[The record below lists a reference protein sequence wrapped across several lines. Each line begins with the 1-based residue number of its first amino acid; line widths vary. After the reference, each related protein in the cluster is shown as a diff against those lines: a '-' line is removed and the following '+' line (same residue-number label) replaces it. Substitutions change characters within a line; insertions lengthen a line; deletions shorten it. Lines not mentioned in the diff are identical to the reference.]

1 MMKLLKTPAQDVSY
15 AVLGEMRLPDRT
27 PVYLSL
33 LSHCSK
39 AEICE
44 GFRGLS
50 KNSRYLRF
58 HSPVRRLTDAQLI
71 HLTDID
77 SVNRAIVAA
86 HIDEGD
92 HQRGVG
98 LARYARLEE
107 RSTAEFAVTVLDAYQ
122 GKGIGSSLLEHL
134 RHVAFGNGIDILQ
147 GFVLRNNYLMIHIL
161 EGLNASRRLEA
172 DGSLRYDLETSPP
185 DLLPS

>member
-1 MMKLLKTPAQDVSY
+1 MMKLLKTPAQDVAY
-15 AVLGEMRLPDRT
+15 AVLGEVHLPDRT
-27 PVYLSL
+27 PVYVSL

-86 HIDEGD
+86 HIDRRG

-98 LARYARLEE
+98 LARYARLED
-107 RSTAEFAVTVLDAYQ
+107 RSAAEFAVTVLDAYQ
-122 GKGIGSSLLEHL
+122 GKGVGSTLLEHL

-147 GFVLRNNYLMIHIL
+147 GYVLRNNYLMIRIL
-161 EGLNASRRLEA
+161 EGLNASRRLET
-172 DGSLRYDLETSPP
+172 DGSLRYDIETSPP